1 MHADGLIVRE
11 QPFEGGTMNWATL
24 RYAACSALLAALAGC
39 GGSSDSGGSG
49 MNPSQQTGTLSLMVS
64 DATAD
69 DWATV
74 GVNVLSIAL
83 IPQGGGSN
91 VTVYTAGSGTSY
103 VNLEQLDQLGEILGN
118 VSVPAD
124 TYTGAVITVGA
135 NPGDIQLVTSE
146 DPEAGFA
153 APAGSSIASADI
165 QIQGAS
171 GTSGT
176 MTVPINVNFV
186 SPLTVTASSSK
197 ALDLEFDLAHP
208 AFIVAHQPPGAG
220 TVLWAVNFD
229 GPVRHRPIADITRL
243 VLRHM
248 YASLGSVSSDG
259 STLNIT
265 RVYATRP
272 IVNPETAV
280 TGAQMLGV
288 MVDSTNGTLFYDV
301 DAGTGPTTIKSFSNV
316 TGLSSGQY
324 LRIQARYQQNGTL
337 TATRIWASS
346 QFNSVWVSPEGHV
359 NHVDTANNV
368 IWVSNESGTH
378 VPVSITANTEFTYHG
393 GATVIGTGPA
403 FLTAGDLVRGF
414 KVHVNAVD
422 PLQTPLVAQS
432 VDIETAAYSGAIS
445 LANASNFTYTHDY
458 VRASDD
464 YSIALDY
471 ATAGTDVNGK
481 NVNAFDYWNFAYP
494 TLTDSTVNDFVQAT
508 TSALTAVGWSAAVWG
523 DPANMSGWSARNAI
537 LLPVPVGL
545 ATVSSTGG
553 LSSDNFGITT
563 LTSSTGYTVD
573 FSTTSGQATLVYQ
586 VARNNGIVTVS
597 PVDITT
603 ASGLTDFEN
612 ALMASG
618 TLVKVFAL
626 PTATGSL
633 QAYVVFYYSGTM
645 PSS

>member
-1 MHADGLIVRE
+1 
-11 QPFEGGTMNWATL
+11 MNRTTL
-24 RYAACSALLAALAGC
+24 RYAACSALLAVLAGC
-39 GGSSDSGGSG
+39 GGSSDSGGNG

-118 VSVPAD
+118 VSVPAG

-171 GTSGT
+171 GMSGS

-186 SPLTVTASSSK
+186 SPLTVTASSSN

-248 YASLGSVSSDG
+248 YASLGSISSDG
-259 STLNIT
+259 GTLNIT

-280 TGAQMLGV
+280 TGTQMLSV
-288 MVDSTNGTLFYDV
+288 LVDSTNGTLFYDV
-301 DAGTGPTTIKSFSNV
+301 DAGTGPTIIKSFSNV

-359 NHVDTANNV
+359 SHVDTANNL

-393 GATVIGTGPA
+393 GTTVIGTGPA

-432 VDIETAAYSGAIS
+432 IDIETAAYSGAIS

-545 ATVSSTGG
+545 ATVSSTSG

-563 LTSSTGYTVD
+563 LASSTGYTVD

-633 QAYVVFYYSGTM
+633 KAYVVFYYSGTM